1 MLLLLILPAAY
12 GSCADVRAF
21 FASLTS
27 RWQSTRRSNVSIQ
40 KDLRSAG
47 HYLPLCHGLGNDG

>member
-12 GSCADVRAF
+12 GSCADVLAF

-27 RWQSTRRSNVSIQ
+27 RWQSTRRSNVRMQ
-40 KDLRSAG
+40 TDLGPAG
-47 HYLPLCHGLGNDG
+47 HYFATLPRSRK